1 MCIYHFIFFTN
12 DLLVA
17 VYFVFILDYEND
29 ITQKQ
34 IQVIFLLNFKMDCKE
49 AETTRNINNTF
60 GPGTA
65 KGPTAQWWFKKFCKG
80 DESLEDEEHSGW
92 PSEVDNDQLR
102 VIIEV
107 DPLTTTEV
115 AKEVNVDHP
124 MVVRPLKQI
133 GKVKKLTFYCFPY
146 GTKWRRTKEPLD
158 ESEREEWKS
167 WLKA

>member
-1 MCIYHFIFFTN
+1 MFDVSN
-12 DLLVA
+12 
-17 VYFVFILDYEND
+17 
-29 ITQKQ
+29 
-34 IQVIFLLNFKMDCKE
+34 IFLFEFKMGRK
-49 AETTRNINNTF
+49 AAKTTRNINNTF

-65 KGPTAQWWFKKFCKG
+65 KGPTAQWWFKKFCKA
-80 DESLEDEEHSGW
+80 DESLEDEEHNGQ

-146 GTKWRRTKEPLD
+146 GTK
-158 ESEREEWKS
+158 
-167 WLKA
+167 